1 MESLP
6 GLTPFRSH
14 SLRAARFTVL
24 FTTLFTLLCS
34 LAAAPAFAADGDGDV
49 DDDDNGLIEIYTLAQ
64 LDLMRN
70 DLAGTSLNGDSTGC
84 PVSGC
89 IGYELAN
96 DLDFDTNQDGQIN
109 DADDYWNAGAGWE
122 PVGVN
127 DPAALPAPVIEP
139 FTATFDGNGHAILN
153 LYINRSEE
161 NHVGLFGYTISPSLS
176 NLMLAGSNMQVS
188 GSGRVGALAGWASNT
203 TINNILVRGTVQGGD
218 ATGALAGY
226 AIYSEIH
233 RCYSSADVSGGTST
247 GGLVGSLDSS
257 DIDLSGATGSVSGNY
272 QVGGLAG
279 YQKGSITQSYATGA
293 VTATDMYS
301 GGLVGYQF
309 SDASVTSSITNSYA
323 SGSAHGY
330 RTVGGLLG
338 FADIWSTTAV
348 ISNSYA
354 TGAVSTDLEPGGLLG
369 SAVFSYNGNISI
381 IDSYWDAQ
389 TTGQANSYFGGS
401 GLTTAEMT
409 CPQSPDDANCSLYYQ
424 NWDDTIWDF
433 GTNEQY
439 PVLVIDGLVHRDS
452 DGDGVFDALD
462 AFPNDSSR
470 SEVVESVRALAGS
483 GGGGSLPLW
492 VLSAFSLLGLRRRKA

>member
-1 MESLP
+1 M
-6 GLTPFRSH
+6 
-14 SLRAARFTVL
+14 
-24 FTTLFTLLCS
+24 
-34 LAAAPAFAADGDGDV
+34 

-64 LDLMRN
+64 LDMMRN

-96 DLDFDTNQDGQIN
+96 NLDFDTNQDGQIN

-127 DPAALPAPVIEP
+127 DPTAVPAPVDEP
-139 FTATFDGNGHAILN
+139 FTATFEGNGHAILN
-153 LYINRSEE
+153 LYINRSAE
-161 NHVGLFGYTISPSLS
+161 NNVGLFGYTTSPSLS

-188 GSGRVGALAGWASNT
+188 GNGRVGALAGWASNS

-226 AIYSEIH
+226 ALYSEIR
-233 RCYSSADVSGGTST
+233 RCYSSADASGGTST

-293 VTATDMYS
+293 VDAKGQRV
-301 GGLVGYQF
+301 GGLVGDLYSSF
-309 SDASVTSSITNSYA
+309 GRASRITDSYA
-323 SGSAHGY
+323 SGSTHGAGH
-330 RTVGGLLG
+330 VGGLLG
-338 FADIWSTTAV
+338 YVTALDIDAV

-354 TGAVSTDLEPGGLLG
+354 TGMLSFTDSGEIGGLVGTGYFGGGASLLI
-369 SAVFSYNGNISI
+369 N
-381 IDSYWDAQ
+381 DSYWDAQ
-389 TTGQANSYFGGS
+389 TTGQANSPYGGT
-401 GLTTAEMT
+401 GLTSAAMT

-439 PVLVIDGLVHRDS
+439 PVLIIDGLVHRDS

-462 AFPNDSSR
+462 ATPNDSSP
-470 SEVVESVRALAGS
+470 SSVRA

-492 VLSAFSLLGLRRRKA
+492 VLGAFSLLGLRRRKA